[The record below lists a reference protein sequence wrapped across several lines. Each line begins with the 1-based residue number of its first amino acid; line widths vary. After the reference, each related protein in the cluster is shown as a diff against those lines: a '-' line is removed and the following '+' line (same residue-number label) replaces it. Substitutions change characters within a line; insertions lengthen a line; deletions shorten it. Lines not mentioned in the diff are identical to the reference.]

1 MRGFT
6 LIELMVTLAIVAV
19 LSTVALPLAQ
29 LAVQRQKEQEL
40 RVALRDIRSA
50 LDDYKRASAEG
61 RVTTLLDGSGYP
73 ANLGQ
78 LVKGVNDQRS
88 AKPRKVF
95 FLRRIPRDPFHTDPA
110 VPDAQTWALR
120 SYQSDPD
127 NPEPGEDVYDVY
139 SKSEQVG
146 LNGIPYSRW

>member
-40 RVALRDIRSA
+40 RVALRDIRTA

-61 RVTTLLDGSGYP
+61 RVTSLLDGSGYP
-73 ANLGQ
+73 ASLGQ
-78 LVKGVNDQRS
+78 LVKGVSDQRS

-95 FLRRIPRDPFHTDPA
+95 FLRRIPRDPFHDDPA

-127 NPEPGEDVYDVY
+127 NPAPGEDVYDVY

>member
-40 RVALRDIRSA
+40 RVALRDIRTA

-61 RVTTLLDGSGYP
+61 RVTSLLDGSGYP
-73 ANLGQ
+73 ASLGQ
-78 LVKGVNDQRS
+78 LVKGVSDQRS

-95 FLRRIPRDPFHTDPA
+95 FLRRIPRDPFHDDPA
-110 VPDAQTWALR
+110 VPDARTWALR

-127 NPEPGEDVYDVY
+127 NPAPGEDVYDVY

>member
-1 MRGFT
+1 
-6 LIELMVTLAIVAV
+6 
-19 LSTVALPLAQ
+19 
-29 LAVQRQKEQEL
+29 
-40 RVALRDIRSA
+40 
-50 LDDYKRASAEG
+50 
-61 RVTTLLDGSGYP
+61 
-73 ANLGQ
+73 
-78 LVKGVNDQRS
+78 VNDQRS

-95 FLRRIPRDPFHTDPA
+95 FLRRIPRDPFHDDPA